1 MSRPVMHAFRLMS
14 SLSSSISEPCAA
26 LNMAT
31 PLPSL
36 VDSDARTLAAAPF
49 LFLPGEL
56 EAEFIGDPAMQGQ
69 YSGERLHAERPEI
82 YAEVI
87 NMLGQGCSI
96 RSIKRRCKVHHRTIE
111 AVRIREGDTIDTL
124 RKRMGR
130 SCFSLANVVLESLE
144 EDVAAGIL
152 KPEAKAFA
160 AGMLLDKAQLL
171 TGGVT
176 ERVERVTAPDGDSVR
191 DYINS
196 LPAASTPGMGLQ
208 AGEEITVPI
217 VRAADPSALADSPVI
232 DADLV
237 PLSPAEITPVDK

>member
-87 NMLGQGCSI
+87 NMLDNA
-96 RSIKRRCKVHHRTIE
+96 RRWQ
-111 AVRIREGDTIDTL
+111 ANGDE
-124 RKRMGR
+124 KQQ
-130 SCFSLANVVLESLE
+130 LAAGELLPKLE
-144 EDVAAGIL
+144 EEAASRKAARLEAAQVKRAAARKPKVAA
-152 KPEAKAFA
+152 A
-160 AGMLLDKAQLL
+160 
-171 TGGVT
+171 
-176 ERVERVTAPDGDSVR
+176 
-191 DYINS
+191 
-196 LPAASTPGMGLQ
+196 
-208 AGEEITVPI
+208 
-217 VRAADPSALADSPVI
+217 
-232 DADLV
+232 
-237 PLSPAEITPVDK
+237 